1 MSHGELCSLCSPAVL
16 WAAPDPPLD
25 RCWPLAGLLFLEVKV
40 EACKVQ
46 VAKPSSVVIAVV
58 LFNLTAVFFT
68 EMKPQAFVT

>member
-1 MSHGELCSLCSPAVL
+1 MLPVL
-16 WAAPDPPLD
+16 PSF
-25 RCWPLAGLLFLEVKV
+25 GLLLTHLLITAALWLEVKV